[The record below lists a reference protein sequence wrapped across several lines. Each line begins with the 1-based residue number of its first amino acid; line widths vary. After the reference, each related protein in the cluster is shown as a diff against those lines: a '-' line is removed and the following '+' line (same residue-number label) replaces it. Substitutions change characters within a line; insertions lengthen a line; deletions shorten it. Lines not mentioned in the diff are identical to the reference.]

1 MSFVRKKKTDKE
13 KQVGKFFT
21 IPMIISVSIMA
32 LLVLVIIFGNFIMPY
47 DPDEPDVLYANQ
59 MCSVAHPFGTDG
71 MGRDILSRMI
81 IGSRTT
87 LYNAVLVVLISVV
100 VGIPIG
106 LICGYYRGIID
117 ILWMRTCDVILSFPA
132 LILGFVLVATFGKGE
147 YNAVIA
153 TGIVYIPMI
162 SKLARSLMMTE
173 KNKVYVEAA
182 RTLGYSDSRIIF
194 RHILPNCVS
203 TLMAELT
210 LDIGYAIG
218 ALASLSFIGMGVQPP
233 TADWG
238 NMLQENQTI
247 IYSNTLPALIPG
259 IAIVVVIT
267 AFNVLSDGIQ
277 MYIDPTQRNLPTIQR
292 YKKRMEKKKK
302 LLGKAV

>member
-1 MSFVRKKKTDKE
+1 MKKE
-13 KQVGKFFT
+13 KEEGRFFT
-21 IPMIISVSIMA
+21 VPIIISMVIMA
-32 LLVLVIIFGNFIMPY
+32 VLIFVIIFGEMIMPY
-47 DPDEPDVLYANQ
+47 DPNEPNILNANEG
-59 MCSVAHPFGTDG
+59 CSLRHLFGTDG
-71 MGRDILSRMI
+71 MGRDVFSRMI

-87 LYNAVLVVLISVV
+87 LWNAFLVVMISVI

-106 LICGYYRGIID
+106 LICGYYRGIVDVIY
-117 ILWMRTCDVILSFPA
+117 MRICDVILSFPT
-132 LILGFVLVATFGKGE
+132 LILGFVLVACFGKGE

-162 SKLARSLMMTE
+162 SKLARSLIITE
-173 KNKVYVEAA
+173 KNKVYVESAK
-182 RTLGYSDSRIIF
+182 TLGYSTFRIIF

-218 ALASLSFIGMGVQPP
+218 SLASLSFIGMGVQPP

-259 IAIVVVIT
+259 IAIVVAIT
-267 AFNVLSDGIQ
+267 AFNVLGDGIQ
-277 MYIDPTQRNLPTIQR
+277 MYLDPTQRNLPTIQR
-292 YKKRMEKKKK
+292 YKKRLQKR
-302 LLGKAV
+302 KAIMSKEEEHGECINN

>member
-1 MSFVRKKKTDKE
+1 MSFIKGNNTKKE
-13 KQVGKFFT
+13 KQEGKFFT
-21 IPMIISVSIMA
+21 IPMIIAISIMA
-32 LLVLVIIFGNFIMPY
+32 LLVFVIIFGDFIMPY

-59 MCSVAHPFGTDG
+59 MCSPAHLFGTDG
-71 MGRDILSRMI
+71 MGRDIFSRMI

-106 LICGYYRGIID
+106 LICGYYRGIVD
-117 ILWMRTCDVILSFPA
+117 MLWMRTCDVILSFPT

-147 YNAVIA
+147 YNAVLA

-162 SKLARSLMMTE
+162 SKLARSLMITE

-182 RTLGYSDSRIIF
+182 KTLGYSDSRIIF